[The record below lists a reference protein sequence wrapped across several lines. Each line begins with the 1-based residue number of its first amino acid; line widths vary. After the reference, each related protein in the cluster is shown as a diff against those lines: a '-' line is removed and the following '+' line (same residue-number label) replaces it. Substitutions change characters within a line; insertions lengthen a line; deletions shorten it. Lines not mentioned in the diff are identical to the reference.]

1 MNRQILLVGATLLV
15 LAGCESWN
23 SWSGGGG
30 RASRPELSYGPIEPA
45 VSNTGGGNTST
56 GGNQGTGDQSN
67 LRAMDSDFL
76 REAIVGNRTEIELGR
91 VAVKQG
97 QSDKVRDFGQHM
109 IDDHVKM
116 LEGTRSLA
124 RSKGMDVDDQLSF
137 SGQNEVNRL
146 NAMNGADF
154 DRAYMRAMVL
164 DHERDAD
171 AYDRASRTAE
181 DSSVRSLA
189 ARDVSTIREHL
200 RMARDIDQNLTAPM
214 IGQPQYNQPHQMTPA
229 PSNPS
234 NSSNPTNVPENP
246 R

>member
-1 MNRQILLVGATLLV
+1 MNRQIFLVGTTLLV
-15 LAGCESWN
+15 LAGCQSWN

-30 RASRPELSYGPIEPA
+30 RASRPEPSYLSSDAGSSGGTWSSTGATPG
-45 VSNTGGGNTST
+45 TGG
-56 GGNQGTGDQSN
+56 QGS
-67 LRAMDSDFL
+67 LRAMDADFL

-109 IDDHVKM
+109 IDDHTRM
-116 LEGTRSLA
+116 LEETRSLA

-146 NAMNGADF
+146 NTMNGADF

-171 AYDRASRTAE
+171 AYDRVSRTAE
-181 DSSVRSLA
+181 DSSVRS
-189 ARDVSTIREHL
+189 
-200 RMARDIDQNLTAPM
+200 
-214 IGQPQYNQPHQMTPA
+214 
-229 PSNPS
+229 
-234 NSSNPTNVPENP
+234 
-246 R
+246 